1 MHIVPSQVCYS
12 KPSEIAQA
20 RRSLWQVWGIPTPRK
35 ENSNPGAQPIS
46 LHRNELQDILARKND
61 FCVSLKADGVRYLL
75 LLTTEKKSDGV
86 VENVALMFDR
96 KLLPFEISLWAPAHL
111 FEKGSLFD
119 GELVERKDGKNKLDF
134 LVFDVMTVAGDCVG
148 QRASYLERFGTVHSL
163 FDRARAYPKMSSDI
177 AEELVLH
184 HSQVVVVNH
193 DCDLQIQSKKI
204 TDTENIRKMWF
215 ERQSAGF
222 RQDGIIFTDVTKPV
236 GVGRNYSQFKWKA
249 VHTIDVMLRAENG
262 CYNVYVDHGNRH
274 ILVSREAVLCVK
286 YNTGTKTRV
295 VCKVVHNLILKQFDV
310 QSHTTRIVEC
320 TMDLQEASNTL
331 LLFPVMIRHDKG
343 TPNQLTTVESTI
355 ENVLEHI
362 GIEELLDNFSI
373 DTY

>member
-12 KPSEIAQA
+12 HPSEIAQA
-20 RRSLWQVWGIPTPRK
+20 RRNLWQVWGIPPPRK
-35 ENSNPGAQPIS
+35 ENSNPAAQPIS
-46 LHRNELQDILARKND
+46 LHRNELQDILAHRDD

-86 VENVALMFDR
+86 IENVALMFDR

-119 GELVERKDGKNKLDF
+119 GELVKRLDGLDF
-134 LVFDVMTVAGDCVG
+134 LVFDVMTVAGDCIG
-148 QRASYLERFGTVHSL
+148 QKANYLQRFATVHSL
-163 FDRARAYPKMSSDI
+163 FDRARTYPEMSTDI

-193 DCDLQIQSKKI
+193 DCDLQILPKKI
-204 TDTENIRKMWF
+204 VDTENIRKLWF

-222 RQDGIIFTDVTKPV
+222 KQDGIIFTDVTQQV
-236 GVGRNYSQFKWKA
+236 GMGRNYSQFKWKA
-249 VHTIDVMLRAENG
+249 VHTIDVMLRAESG

-274 ILVSREAVLCVK
+274 ILVSREPVLCIK
-286 YNTGTKTRV
+286 HKTDTKTRV
-295 VCKVVHNLILKQFDV
+295 VCKVVHNLILKQFDL

-320 TMDLQEASNTL
+320 TMDLEEATNTL

-343 TPNQLTTVESTI
+343 SPNQLTTVESTI

-362 GIEELLDNFSI
+362 GIEELLDNF